1 MSKKVIGKEE
11 VAEQYEHLLG
21 NKKPLKV
28 KQINYIRR
36 NGKVLPHEKIILE
49 KLEDDCYRRFLYR
62 WDSTSSEWHISKISS
77 LYDGENLNEIGAL
90 CITRNNIERF
100 FELLVKYSGF
110 KYMEPDEANTDKV
123 EELARVAE
131 VNKQPTGYGMFGK
144 ACVLGNN
151 MLQLDMGEIREILS
165 YPDGKLTDA
174 DIEKLRHANPGDRV
188 KLSDGWTYSIC
199 NEPHRYNGV
208 II

>member
-36 NGKVLPHEKIILE
+36 NGKALPHEKIILE

-62 WDSTSSEWHISKISS
+62 WDSTSSEWYISKTSS

-110 KYMEPDEANTDKV
+110 KYMEPEESNTDKT
-123 EELARVAE
+123 EELARVRE
-131 VNKQPTGYGMFGK
+131 VNDEPIGFGIFKRVGVTGDGT
-144 ACVLGNN
+144 
-151 MLQLDMGEIREILS
+151 LQLDMGEVRDILNS
-165 YPDGKLTDA
+165 PNEKLTDN
-174 DIEKLRHANPGDRV
+174 DIDKLTYANPGDRV
-188 KLSDGWTYSIC
+188 KLSDGYTYTIC
-199 NEPHRYNGV
+199 YM
-208 II
+208 

>member
-62 WDSTSSEWHISKISS
+62 WDSISSEWYISKTSS

-144 ACVLGNN
+144 AGVLGNN

>member
-1 MSKKVIGKEE
+1 MSEMVMSKEE
-11 VAEQYEHLLG
+11 VVEQYKHLIG

-36 NGKVLPHEKIILE
+36 NGKVLPHEKIVLE
-49 KLEDDCYRRFLYR
+49 KLEEDCYRRFLYR
-62 WDSTSSEWHISKISS
+62 WDSISSEWYISKTSS

-144 ACVLGNN
+144 AGVLGNN

>member
-1 MSKKVIGKEE
+1 MSKEE
-11 VAEQYEHLLG
+11 VAEQYKHLIG

-36 NGKVLPHEKIILE
+36 NGKVLPHEKIALE
-49 KLEDDCYRRFLYR
+49 KLEEDCYRRFLYR
-62 WDSTSSEWHISKISS
+62 WDSISSEWYISKTSS

-131 VNKQPTGYGMFGK
+131 VNKQPTGYRMFGK
-144 ACVLGNN
+144 AGVLGNN
-151 MLQLDMGEIREILS
+151 MLQLDMGEIRDILNS
-165 YPDGKLTDA
+165 PNEKLTDD
-174 DIEKLRHANPGDRV
+174 DIDKLTHVNPGDRV

-199 NEPHRYNGV
+199 N
-208 II
+208 

>member
-62 WDSTSSEWHISKISS
+62 WDSISSEWYISKTSS

-144 ACVLGNN
+144 AGVLCNN